1 MEHGRPLEQRP
12 SVPELDHRWQQQ
24 QQQQQQPNLNGS
36 WQIKRKATTQPHRK
50 AFIACGCVPRK
61 KKHHGTTK
69 EGKVDRG
76 GLHCEGPDAAIWLVR
91 SRDQSTKWHHRNSA
105 IPDDWNDAM
114 RWGHRFVKKKWAH
127 FFFDWRNREMT
138 KWRHEM
144 NRWKFAKKLR
154 KVYRKPEHATL
165 PFCETKGD

>member
-12 SVPELDHRWQQQ
+12 SVPELDHRWQQQQQ

-61 KKHHGTTK
+61 KNHHGTTK

-114 RWGHRFVKKKWAH
+114 RWGHRFVKKNGLI
-127 FFFDWRNREMT
+127 FFWLTKPRNDKMT
-138 KWRHEM
+138 TRNESMKIC
-144 NRWKFAKKLR
+144 KK
-154 KVYRKPEHATL
+154 K
-165 PFCETKGD
+165 